1 MAQTVPTAVPDT
13 FTAGDT
19 ISWKITLTDY
29 PADDGWVLKYRFINA
44 AGKFDI
50 TATADGAD
58 HLVSVAAA
66 TSAGYAAGTYSYQA
80 YVEKGTNR
88 HTVDTGSAIVKPNLA
103 AQSAGYDNRSIARKT
118 LEAIEAAMV
127 AHGSKAWMQEYSI
140 AGRTMKFRSVAEFM
154 AFRSK
159 MQQEVRA
166 EEAAERIARGES
178 AGNKLFVRF

>member
-13 FTAGDT
+13 VTAGDT
-19 ISWKITLTDY
+19 ISWKITLADY
-29 PADDGWVLKYRFINA
+29 PADDSWVLKYRLINA

-66 TSAGYAAGTYSYQA
+66 TSAGYTAGTYSYQA
-80 YVEKGTNR
+80 YVEKGTDR
-88 HTVDTGSAIVKPNLA
+88 YTVDTGSIVVKPNLA

-118 LEAIEAAMV
+118 LDAIETALV
-127 AHGSKAWMQEYSI
+127 AHGSKAWTQEYSI
-140 AGRTMKFRSVAEFM
+140 AGRTMKFRSVGEFM